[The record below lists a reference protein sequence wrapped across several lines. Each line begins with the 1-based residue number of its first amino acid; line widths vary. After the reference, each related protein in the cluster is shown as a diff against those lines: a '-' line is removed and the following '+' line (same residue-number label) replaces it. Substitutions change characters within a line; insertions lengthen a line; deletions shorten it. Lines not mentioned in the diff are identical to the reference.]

1 MIGRVSGGGRHR
13 ADRHDPARALRSSS
27 TRRSIPTSST
37 TSATIRTSWS
47 IWRRSRRQPRRVAAY
62 RSEIA
67 RRWDLEALR
76 ADVVASQRRRR
87 LVFEALTRGGRH
99 SWDHQPPH
107 NAAEQ
112 YMRNHIDL
120 DDLEA
125 MARFPAVRRG
135 T

>member
-1 MIGRVSGGGRHR
+1 MIRRGAEKFIHSPV
-13 ADRHDPARALRSSS
+13 DPDQLYDLGDDPDELVNLAAVPAAAE
-27 TRRSIPTSST
+27 T
-37 TSATIRTSWS
+37 
-47 IWRRSRRQPRRVAAY
+47 VAAY

-87 LVFEALTRGGRH
+87 LVFDALNRGGRH

-107 NAAEQ
+107 NAAEK

-135 T
+135 TTTTV

>member
-1 MIGRVSGGGRHR
+1 M
-13 ADRHDPARALRSSS
+13 
-27 TRRSIPTSST
+27 
-37 TSATIRTSWS
+37 
-47 IWRRSRRQPRRVAAY
+47 AAY
-62 RSEIA
+62 RAEIA
-67 RRWDLEALR
+67 QRWDLETLR

-87 LVFEALTRGGRH
+87 LVFEALTKGGRH

-107 NAAEQ
+107 NAAEK

-135 T
+135 PITSSLTRGTDR